1 MKIFQDSN
9 GIVNLTMTILVIVL
23 STVVLFYTVSNLP
36 YVEHISF
43 RWYQGAGFAVI
54 ALMAQMFFKLNDIR
68 EQSKVSEVAFN
79 KLQTEVRIKSS
90 ILLKVIIFYFL
101 SLIVNVILISVAE
114 SGDIAIWLSNLFRII
129 CIAYIP
135 AWMLSVINSYHVY
148 LDISEYKAELAL
160 KELQEA
166 GRKSAV
172 DRLTAKSNLLD
183 S

>member
-9 GIVNLTMTILVIVL
+9 GIINLTMIILVIVL
-23 STVVLFYTVSNLP
+23 GTVVLFYTMADLP
-36 YVEHISF
+36 YIQYISF

-68 EQSKVSEVAFN
+68 EQSKISEVAFSN
-79 KLQTEVRIKSS
+79 LQMVVRVKSNV
-90 ILLKVIIFYFL
+90 LLRVIVFYFL
-101 SLIVNVILISVAE
+101 SLITNVILISIAD
-114 SGDIAIWLSNLFRII
+114 SGHISIWIANLFRII

-135 AWMLSVINSYHVY
+135 AWILSVINSYHVY

-166 GRKSAV
+166 GRRSAV
-172 DRLTAKSNLLD
+172 DRLKAKNGS
-183 S
+183 STS